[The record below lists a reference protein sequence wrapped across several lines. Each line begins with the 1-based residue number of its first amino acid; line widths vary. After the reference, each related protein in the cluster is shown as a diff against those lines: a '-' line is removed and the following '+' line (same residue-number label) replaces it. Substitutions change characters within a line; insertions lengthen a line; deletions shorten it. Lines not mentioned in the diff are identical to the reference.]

1 MKQFLFIKHLSMCFC
16 LAALMLCSCDNEE
29 DFDEIYGSG
38 CPLAENII
46 PYSGYQYE
54 YNEKGLVTKISRI
67 DNSQDDNGMTKTQ
80 LVTVATVSYP
90 QNDRAVMVCSGSLG
104 TATYTFAFGENHF
117 ANRVIETD
125 VDGESGMIKYHY
137 DNEGHVTNID
147 VWGEDFLEMEWTN
160 GNLTKIKQ
168 DEGDA
173 TAVLTYSNMTNFAT
187 YGMSPF
193 LLGVNFESMYSLE
206 WWYEDL
212 RYALYIG
219 FLGKPCRNL
228 PETISFFDK
237 DNKTHR
243 RRYFQY
249 TDYNDGSGSWSLGTE
264 P

>member
-1 MKQFLFIKHLSMCFC
+1 MCFC

-237 DNKTHR
+237 DNKTPR